1 MIEALIHIDRTCF
14 LFINTVLSNPVFDF
28 IMPIFDET
36 KYFIPILLIPWLIAL
51 IYDKKNRWKLAVFI
65 PLIIL
70 LADQSGLLIKKTV
83 LRPRPWASL
92 DPEII
97 NHLVSQKGQFYSF
110 PSNHAANTSGLA
122 MVFSC
127 IYQQYK
133 SLFWSL
139 AIMVMFSR
147 VYIGVHYP
155 SDVVA
160 GCLIGVVYGLVISK
174 TWDYFNQ

>member
-1 MIEALIHIDRTCF
+1 MIDALIHIDRTCF
-14 LFINTVLSNPVFDF
+14 LFINSVLSNPVFDF

-92 DPEII
+92 DPEI
-97 NHLVSQKGQFYSF
+97 
-110 PSNHAANTSGLA
+110 NTES
-122 MVFSC
+122 
-127 IYQQYK
+127 
-133 SLFWSL
+133 
-139 AIMVMFSR
+139 
-147 VYIGVHYP
+147 
-155 SDVVA
+155 
-160 GCLIGVVYGLVISK
+160 
-174 TWDYFNQ
+174 